1 MLTKGKK
8 ERESDILENN
18 EMQNGYAKV
27 KLH

>member
-1 MLTKGKK
+1 MLTKRKK